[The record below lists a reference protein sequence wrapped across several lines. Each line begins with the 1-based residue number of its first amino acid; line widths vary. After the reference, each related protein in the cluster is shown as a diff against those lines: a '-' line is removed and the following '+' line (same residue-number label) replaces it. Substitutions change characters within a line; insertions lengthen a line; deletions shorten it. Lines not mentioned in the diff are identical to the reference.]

1 MDSALQAPPVVA
13 VVVTCDAGTWLEEVL
28 RAIGAQDYP
37 NLSVLVIDAGSA
49 EDPTPRVAAVLPGA
63 YVRRL
68 PENAGYAAATN
79 EALGLVE
86 GASHFLLC
94 HDDVAPEPDALRVMV
109 EEAFRSNAGL
119 VAPKLVSWDDPS
131 RLLQVGMGVDKSGAP
146 HPLVD
151 RGELDQEQHDAVRDV
166 FVAPGGFTLVR
177 ADLFTSLGGF
187 DPAMYLFG
195 EDLDLSW
202 RAQVAG
208 ARVVVA
214 PGARVRHLEA
224 MSAGRRPA
232 MNGTRP
238 VPIGSAL
245 QRQLDPS
252 AILGGQARAY
262 QLRHRL
268 RAVLKD
274 YSTWH
279 LVRVLPQVALLAVAE
294 IVFGLL
300 SGHTATA
307 RDTARAWSWNLRR
320 APEIRAA
327 RRELRKARGG
337 PDGEVRRLQ
346 ARGSARF
353 TGFVRGQLATERVR
367 RRTRGAL
374 ARQRALEEG
383 DPQSRQLLLSMA
395 VGTGVAL
402 VLLVGSRHLITGHIP
417 AIHQLAPFP
426 SATSFLRSFASG
438 WNQSGL
444 GSEAPAPAAFGLLGM
459 GGLLL
464 GGATGLLRTV
474 VVLGA
479 LPLGAIGAYRLARP
493 LESHRARLA
502 ALVAYVAIPLPYN
515 ALSGGRLHGVLA
527 FGLAPWVVRALL
539 RASSIPPFGPTADS
553 RPALHAILPLG
564 VAVAVVAA
572 LAPPVLAMVVV
583 AGAGLALG
591 AVLAGRVAGS
601 FKSLLVA
608 LATVAVAAVLLLP
621 WSIDF
626 VLPGSQLGAV
636 LGVGSAPG
644 LAPSLGELLRFQTG
658 PLGGP
663 PIGWVFLVAAALPLL
678 VGRAERLALA
688 ARLWALA
695 LTCWGVAWAGGRGWL
710 QIGAPAAEVLLA
722 PAAVAIALSVALG
735 LQVFEVDVPAYRFG
749 WRQVAPTAMLVV
761 ALLGALPVAAAA
773 LGGRWDIPR
782 QDLAGLLSWMG
793 EQREQGAYRVLW
805 LGDPEVLPLTGW
817 RLDDGIAYGTSR
829 DGTPDATT
837 LWPGGSPRD
846 AERLADAVQVA
857 RRSGTT
863 ALGHL
868 LAPAAVR
875 YVVVPLSAAPSRA
888 GSPLRPPPG
897 GLSAALDAQVDLKKL
912 QSDDAVLVYE
922 NAAWVPGRARLAPE
936 APLDAST
943 LAQLQRVELAGS
955 APVLP
960 KEKSPNRFS
969 GPLNAGDRVLLAE
982 GSSPRWKLRVDGTGA
997 DRAEAF
1003 GWANAFTTTAGGD
1016 ASLRYRTSPL
1026 RYAAIA
1032 GQVALWVLAL
1042 RGLIVGRRR
1051 HRSGVMA

>member
-1 MDSALQAPPVVA
+1 MESALQAPPVVA
-13 VVVTCDAGTWLEEVL
+13 VVVTCDAGAWLEEAL
-28 RAIGAQDYP
+28 EAIGAQDYP
-37 NLSVLVIDAGSA
+37 NLEVLVIDAGSA
-49 EDPTPRVAAVLPGA
+49 VDPTPRVAAVLPGA

-79 EALGLVE
+79 EALTLVE

-94 HDDVAPEPDALRVMV
+94 HDDVAPEPDALRIMV

-119 VAPKLVSWDDPS
+119 VAPKLVSWDDPR

-151 RGELDQEQHDAVRDV
+151 RGELDQEQHDGVRDV
-166 FVAPGGFTLVR
+166 FVAPGGFILVR
-177 ADLFTSLGGF
+177 ADLFASLGGF
-187 DPAMYLFG
+187 DAAMYLFG

-208 ARVVVA
+208 ARVLVA

-224 MSAGRRPA
+224 MSAGRRPL

-238 VPIGSAL
+238 APFASAPAQPRPL
-245 QRQLDPS
+245 APN

-279 LVRVLPQVALLAVAE
+279 LLRVLPQVALLAVAE

-307 RDTARAWSWNLRR
+307 RDTARAWTWNLRR
-320 APEIRAA
+320 ASEIRAA
-327 RRELRKARGG
+327 RRAMRSLRRV

-353 TGFVRGQLATERVR
+353 TGFVRGQLAAERVR
-367 RRTRGAL
+367 RRTRGR
-374 ARQRALEEG
+374 ARQRALE
-383 DPQSRQLLLSMA
+383 DDSSSRQFFLSMG
-395 VGTGVAL
+395 VGAGVAV
-402 VLLVGSRHLITGHIP
+402 VLLVGSRHLITDHIP
-417 AIHQLAPFP
+417 AVHQLAPFP
-426 SATSFLRSFASG
+426 GASSFLRSFASG
-438 WNQSGL
+438 WNQAGL
-444 GSEAPAPAAFGLLGM
+444 GSEAPAPTAFGLLGLA
-459 GGLLL
+459 GVLL
-464 GGATGLLRTV
+464 GGATALLRTI

-479 LPLGAIGAYRLARP
+479 LPLGAVGAYRLARP
-493 LESHRARLA
+493 LESHRASLA
-502 ALVAYVAIPLPYN
+502 ALVTYVAIPLPYN
-515 ALSGGRLHGVLA
+515 ALSAGRLHGVLA
-527 FGLAPWVVRALL
+527 YGLAPWVVRSLL
-539 RASSIPPFGPTADS
+539 RASGIPPFGPADDA

-564 VAVAVVAA
+564 VAVAVVGA
-572 LAPPVLAMVVV
+572 LAPPVLVMVVV

-601 FKSLLVA
+601 LVALLVA

-621 WSIDF
+621 WSLEF
-626 VLPGSQLGAV
+626 VLPGSQPGAV
-636 LGVGSAPG
+636 LGVDSSAA

-695 LTCWGVAWAGGRGWL
+695 LTCWGLAWAGGRGWL

-722 PAAVAIALSVALG
+722 PAAVAVALSVALG
-735 LQVFEVDVPAYRFG
+735 LLVFEVDVPGYRFG

-782 QDLAGLLSWMG
+782 QDLTGLLSWME
-793 EQREQGAYRVLW
+793 EQREEGAFRVLW
-805 LGDPEVLPLTGW
+805 LGDPDVLPLTGW

-829 DGTPDATT
+829 DGTPDATS
-837 LWPGGSPRD
+837 LWPGGNPRGAD
-846 AERLADAVQVA
+846 RLADAVQVA
-857 RRSGTT
+857 RRGGTT
-863 ALGHL
+863 SLGHL

-875 YVVVPLSAAPSRA
+875 YVVVPLAAAPSRA

-897 GLSAALDAQVDLKKL
+897 GLGAALDAQVDLKKL
-912 QSDDAVLVYE
+912 QGDDAVVVYE
-922 NAAWVPGRARLAPE
+922 NAAWIPGRARLGPDVSVDAITLEELQHAELTGAAPI
-936 APLDAST
+936 
-943 LAQLQRVELAGS
+943 
-955 APVLP
+955 LP
-960 KEKSPNRFS
+960 RQKSPTRFT
-969 GPLNAGDRVLLAE
+969 GPLEEGDRVLLAE
-982 GSSPRWKLRVDGTGA
+982 GSSPRWSLRVEGAGA
-997 DRAEAF
+997 DREKAF
-1003 GWANAFTTTAGGD
+1003 GWANAFTSPAAGD
-1016 ASLRYRTSPL
+1016 ATLRYRTSPV
-1026 RYAAIA
+1026 RYAIIA
-1032 GQVALWVLAL
+1032 GQAALWLVAV
-1042 RGLIVGRRR
+1042 RALIVARRR
-1051 HRSGVMA
+1051 GRSEAAA

>member
-1 MDSALQAPPVVA
+1 MESALQAPPVVA
-13 VVVTCDAGTWLEEVL
+13 VVVTCDAGPWLEESL
-28 RAIGAQDYP
+28 RAIGEQDYP
-37 NLSVLVIDAGSA
+37 NLSVLVIDANSA

-79 EALGLVE
+79 EALSLVE

-94 HDDVAPEPDALRVMV
+94 HDDVAPDPGALRIMV

-119 VAPKLVSWDDPS
+119 VAPKLVAWDDPR

-177 ADLFTSLGGF
+177 ADLFASLGGF
-187 DPAMYLFG
+187 DAAMHLFG

-202 RAQVAG
+202 RAQVVG

-224 MSAGRRPA
+224 TSAGRRPV

-238 VPIGSAL
+238 LPFAAAL
-245 QRQLDPS
+245 GRPLESS
-252 AILGGQARAY
+252 AILRGQARAY

-268 RAVLKD
+268 RAVLKG

-294 IVFGLL
+294 VIFGLL

-320 APEIRAA
+320 MSELRAA
-327 RRELRKARGG
+327 RQELRKARRI

-353 TGFVRGQLATERVR
+353 TGFLRGQLATERVR

-374 ARQRALEEG
+374 ARPRALEEG
-383 DPQSRQLLLSMA
+383 DPQSRQLLVSMG

-417 AIHQLAPFP
+417 AVHQLAPFP
-426 SATSFLRSFASG
+426 GATSFLRSFASG
-438 WNQSGL
+438 WNQAGL
-444 GSEAPAPAAFGLLGM
+444 GSEAPAPAAFGLLGL

-464 GGATGLLRTV
+464 GGATALLRTI

-493 LESHRARLA
+493 LGSHRARLA

-515 ALSGGRLHGVLA
+515 ALSAGRLHGVLA
-527 FGLAPWVVRALL
+527 YGLAPWVVRSLL
-539 RASSIPPFGPTADS
+539 RASGIPPYGPAGDT
-553 RPALHAILPLG
+553 RPALHAVLPLG

-572 LAPPVLAMVVV
+572 LAPPVLVMVVV

-591 AVLAGRVAGS
+591 AVLAGRVTGS
-601 FKSLLVA
+601 LKSLLVA

-621 WSIDF
+621 WSLDF
-626 VLPGSQLGAV
+626 VLPGSQPSAV
-636 LGVGSAPG
+636 TGVGSWGA

-663 PIGWVFLVAAALPLL
+663 PIGWVFLGAAALPLL
-678 VGRAERLALA
+678 VGRSERLVLA

-695 LTCWGVAWAGGRGWL
+695 LTCWGAAWAGGRGWL

-722 PAAVAIALSVALG
+722 PAAVAVAL
-735 LQVFEVDVPAYRFG
+735 LVALAVLVFELDVPAYRFG

-773 LGGRWDIPR
+773 VGGRWDIPR
-782 QDLAGLLSWMG
+782 QDLAGLLSWMD
-793 EQREQGAYRVLW
+793 EQREQGAFRVLW

-817 RLDDGIAYGTSR
+817 RLTDGIAYGTSR
-829 DGTPDATT
+829 DGTPDATG
-837 LWPGGSPRD
+837 LWPGGDPRD

-868 LAPAAVR
+868 LAPAAIR
-875 YVVVPLSAAPSRA
+875 YVVVPLSAAPSRS
-888 GSPLRPPPG
+888 GSPMRPPPG

-912 QSDDAVLVYE
+912 QGDDAVLVYE
-922 NAAWVPGRARLAPE
+922 NAAWAPGRARLAPE
-936 APLDAST
+936 QPVDAAT
-943 LAQLQRVELAGS
+943 MAELQHVELAGS

-960 KEKSPNRFS
+960 EEGSPTRFT
-969 GPLNAGDRVLLAE
+969 GPLNDGDRVLLAE
-982 GSSPRWKLRVDGTGA
+982 GSSPRWKLRVEGSGA
-997 DRAEAF
+997 DREEAF
-1003 GWANAFTTTAGGD
+1003 GWANAFTTPAGGD
-1016 ASLRYRTSPL
+1016 ATLRYRTSPL

-1032 GQVALWVLAL
+1032 GQAALWVLAMRAL
-1042 RGLIVGRRR
+1042 LVGRRR
-1051 HRSGVMA
+1051 RRAEVRQ